1 MQKGVSVVNDL
12 LNMDFNEPTGK
23 EITRIN
29 GLPIPKDLL
38 DFLHKHNGGEGRLG
52 EWMLY
57 LSSLEEMQKLN
68 DEWKTAEYLG
78 DAFIFGIFD
87 IDILIGYNAKAKR
100 YCYIHSGYVL
110 PEGIYNVSAGFEDF
124 LNFLARNDIHF

>member
-1 MQKGVSVVNDL
+1 MITNILKDME
-12 LNMDFNEPTGK
+12 LNGSTSNKT
-23 EITRIN
+23 THIN
-29 GLPIPKDLL
+29 GLPIPNDLL
-38 DFLHKHNGGEGRLG
+38 DFLHIHNGGEGRLG
-52 EWMLY
+52 ECMLY

-68 DEWKTAEYLG
+68 DDWKTAEYLG
-78 DAFIFGIFD
+78 NAFIFGAFD
-87 IDILIGYNAKAKR
+87 KDILIGYNAKAKR

>member
-1 MQKGVSVVNDL
+1 ME
-12 LNMDFNEPTGK
+12 LNGSTSNKT
-23 EITRIN
+23 THIN
-29 GLPIPKDLL
+29 GLPIPNDLL
-38 DFLHKHNGGEGRLG
+38 DFLHIHNGGEGRLG
-52 EWMLY
+52 ECMLY

-68 DEWKTAEYLG
+68 DDWKTAEYLG
-78 DAFIFGIFD
+78 NAFIFGAFD
-87 IDILIGYNAKAKR
+87 KDILIGYNAKAKR